1 LWPGTRTRTRTR
13 ALPML
18 IVDGNDHEVF
28 EVDAAHVWVG
38 ADHEPLSMHFDDFE
52 RMACE
57 LPPRGFLG
65 NLADHRRCIATVQ
78 LCDSATAWGPTVSIR
93 DDSCSLLAEL
103 GEFGSEILFVWPT
116 STSIHAFLEIKEAA
130 RRRGAGGGAAP
141 PGTGAPRPALDFL
154 PRKRAFGCLDVPDA
168 RRLETRELTVA
179 QRILMA
185 SLAPTSTQFP
195 QKTEADTWAEQLE
208 RQDAIAF
215 RRFGKSQRAARGD
228 DGAAPSV
235 APRAP
240 RAARVGDAAFDLPD
254 EVLVL
259 VALARLEEEMG
270 TADSVQAAALALMSV
285 SRQFRR
291 AARGALELDQAR
303 VRDACKSLLGTKPV
317 PHQRVS
323 GLLQRSGLTVRLAL
337 GLRGPWYEYVRARRC
352 VERAARSVRRNSTL
366 PC

>member
-1 LWPGTRTRTRTR
+1 
-13 ALPML
+13 ML

-57 LPPRGFLG
+57 LPPRGFFG
-65 NLADHRRCIATVQ
+65 TDHRRCIATVQ
-78 LCDSATAWGPTVSIR
+78 LCDSATAWGVSVSIW
-93 DDSCSLLAEL
+93 DDSCSLLADV
-103 GEFGSEILFVWPT
+103 GEFGSELIFVCPT
-116 STSIHAFLEIKEAA
+116 STSIQIFLDIKEAA
-130 RRRGAGGGAAP
+130 RRRGGGAAP

-154 PRKRAFGCLDVPDA
+154 PRKRAFGRLDVPDA

-215 RRFGKSQRAARGD
+215 RRFGKSQRAARWD
-228 DGAAPSV
+228 DAAAPSV

-291 AARGALELDQAR
+291 AAVGALELDQAR
-303 VRDACKSLLGTKPV
+303 VRDACKSLLGKQPV
-317 PHQRVS
+317 SHQRVS

-337 GLRGPWYEYVRARRC
+337 GLSGPWYEYVRARRY
-352 VERAARSVRRNSTL
+352 VERAKRSVRRNSTL